1 MLSLVLAKHMGNML
15 TLDLARTIARE
26 ASPSRPFRPE
36 LFMPVEKWEGY
47 TFQCERLIGRGREEL
62 QYQRLAYLAETRGQA
77 CSPDWGKLEEL
88 QRIGHHVIFTARNQ
102 AGDLAGSVWLYTV
115 DDIDTRKPMVTDDML
130 YVEPAH
136 RGRLGVKL
144 VQYAERCIFAIGI
157 RSATFH
163 FRSANR
169 ADRLARYLG
178 YTPISTRVTKTHDG
192 DSFAA
197 VPTRHKGSTHEPVI

>member
-1 MLSLVLAKHMGNML
+1 MLSLVLAKHMGESL
-15 TLDLARTIARE
+15 TLDVARAIARE
-26 ASPSRPFRPE
+26 VAPTRAYSPDLWAPME
-36 LFMPVEKWEGY
+36 WEGY
-47 TFQCERLIGRGREEL
+47 TFQCERLNGIGSEEL
-62 QYQRLAYLAETRGQA
+62 KFQRWAYLAETRGF
-77 CSPDWGKLEEL
+77 CTPDWGKLEEL